1 MLVIQVTTLDM
12 RSANQRAITA
22 LGGRGGQ
29 GMGNLHDTT
38 AAGGNGGPG
47 LVQLHMVNGP
57 GGILLP
63 PGKLISD
70 MTAPTPYLLQPI
82 VGL

>member
-38 AAGGNGGPG
+38 AAGGNAS
-47 LVQLHMVNGP
+47 
-57 GGILLP
+57 LL
-63 PGKLISD
+63 S
-70 MTAPTPYLLQPI
+70 LQEEA
-82 VGL
+82 G